1 MVNNS
6 YNKNSL
12 EAVTQGSRVG
22 GYPNRVSFHS
32 VKTTLFLL
40 LVLVGISFAEDFTC
54 DVKMLVNKF
63 DGESPAEISI
73 TRLSETSNLKS
84 RSQGFESATEAE
96 VRVSKQIEEAKDVA
110 LNKAEIREGKYWI
123 DGRWVIRK
131 NSRYERVEGG
141 WIYHEEKSNTEDIDK
156 TITRKGNNLVTF
168 KMDGCEAG
176 FKFDMFNR
184 SYKGIGIGGISIPKE
199 KLKELMNTSLQ

>member
-1 MVNNS
+1 MLNNS

-12 EAVTQGSRVG
+12 EAVTQGSRVSG
-22 GYPNRVSFHS
+22 HPNRVSFHS

-40 LVLVGISFAEDFTC
+40 LVLLNITFAEDLSC
-54 DVKMLVNKF
+54 DVKMVVNKF
-63 DGESPAEISI
+63 NEEPPAEISI
-73 TRLSETSNLKS
+73 TRLNQTSNLKS

-96 VRVSKQIEEAKDVA
+96 IRVLKQTEEAKDVA

-141 WIYHEEKSNTEDIDK
+141 WIYHEEESNTEDIDK
-156 TITRKGNNLVTF
+156 TIIRKGNNLVTF

-176 FKFDMFNR
+176 FKFDMFKG
-184 SYKGIGIGGISIPKE
+184 SYKGIGIGVISIPKE